1 LKNIT
6 IALLIIPLLA
16 ILQSTLLP
24 YLNFHSTV
32 KLDLVLIVVL
42 SWNLVYPN
50 SDGMLWALVGGLM
63 LDALSG
69 AHIGTNIIS
78 LTIASLI
85 PNLMSSRIWS
95 THILLKIAVGI
106 AGTTIYYLAYLL
118 LLTTTG
124 WRLNW
129 SNLQADDLASK
140 IIINVFIMILILPLA
155 RWLALKITY
164 RSINI

>member
-1 LKNIT
+1 
-6 IALLIIPLLA
+6 
-16 ILQSTLLP
+16 
-24 YLNFHSTV
+24 
-32 KLDLVLIVVL
+32 
-42 SWNLVYPN
+42 
-50 SDGMLWALVGGLM
+50 MLWALVGGLM

-69 AHIGTNIIS
+69 AHIGTNVIS
-78 LTIASLI
+78 LTMASLI

-95 THILLKIAVGI
+95 THILLKISVGI

-124 WRLNW
+124 WRPNW
-129 SNLQADDLASK
+129 SNLQTDDLVSK
-140 IIINVFIMILILPLA
+140 IIINVLVMILILPLA

>member
-1 LKNIT
+1 M
-6 IALLIIPLLA
+6 
-16 ILQSTLLP
+16 
-24 YLNFHSTV
+24 
-32 KLDLVLIVVL
+32 
-42 SWNLVYPN
+42 N
-50 SDGMLWALVGGLM
+50 S
-63 LDALSG
+63 SNQEQTESP
-69 AHIGTNIIS
+69 AHCGS
-78 LTIASLI
+78 K
-85 PNLMSSRIWS
+85 PK
-95 THILLKIAVGI
+95 KIAVGI

-164 RSINI
+164 RNINI

>member
-1 LKNIT
+1 
-6 IALLIIPLLA
+6 
-16 ILQSTLLP
+16 
-24 YLNFHSTV
+24 
-32 KLDLVLIVVL
+32 
-42 SWNLVYPN
+42 
-50 SDGMLWALVGGLM
+50 MLWALVGGLM

-69 AHIGTNIIS
+69 AHIGTNVIS
-78 LTIASLI
+78 LTMASLI

-124 WRLNW
+124 WRPNW

-164 RSINI
+164 RNIDI